1 MKKIL
6 SLFGAFIVVLT
17 SCTNDDSEEKSLLP
31 KTQIY
36 TNASQPLENNSIT
49 YSYDAN
55 KIVDYTYDDGSKV
68 VFTYTGELITKA
80 IYTEID
86 GANVFSTTTTFTYEN
101 NKLKSFL
108 EVPENAKRR
117 KKTYT
122 YNANGTISTMTVLID
137 PITMEE
143 TKGESSLLTLDANG
157 NVIKAE
163 FDDLVDIVDYDT
175 NNSPFKSIT
184 GYTLLLD
191 SSVFDQETNSVN
203 NISKVTETE
212 VGFSANT
219 FNYVNTYNSYN
230 YLIKAVQGDETY
242 EYTY

>member
-122 YNANGTISTMTVLID
+122 YNANGTISTITVLID
-137 PITMEE
+137 PITLQE
-143 TKGESSLLTLDANG
+143 TKYETSILTLDANG

-191 SSVFDQETNSVN
+191 SSIFDQETNSVN
-203 NISKVTETE
+203 NISKVTETKM
-212 VGFSANT
+212 GFSANT
-219 FNYVNTYNSYN
+219 FNYVNTYNSYK

>member
-86 GANVFSTTTTFTYEN
+86 GANVFSTITTFTYEN

-122 YNANGTISTMTVLID
+122 YNANGTISTITVLID
-137 PITMEE
+137 PITLQE
-143 TKGESSLLTLDANG
+143 TKYESSLLTLDANG

-203 NISKVTETE
+203 NISKVTETKM
-212 VGFSANT
+212 GFSANT
-219 FNYVNTYNSYN
+219 FNYVNTYNSYK